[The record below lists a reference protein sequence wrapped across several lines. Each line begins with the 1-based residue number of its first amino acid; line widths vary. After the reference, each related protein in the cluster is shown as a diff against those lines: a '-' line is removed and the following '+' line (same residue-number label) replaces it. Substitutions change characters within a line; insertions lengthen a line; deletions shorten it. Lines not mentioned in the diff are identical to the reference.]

1 MVEKNQEMRE
11 ALAVETQNLA
21 SLREELAETVQEQ
34 SLLETQMSWV
44 KAGQEMLRILV
55 EIAAVSADAEPS
67 NDNPD
72 LPIFYPCGEDRREFR
87 EASHKRA
94 KDEQEA
100 LHSIGVWLYQQI
112 EGASE
117 WTHLMRFYVGG
128 KTTKYPKLKESHR
141 FAEIVNVL
149 TEEEHEW
156 NCEQVETALAGL
168 EAEVVETQNF
178 ASLRK
183 EELEARIVELESVIL
198 NTPTLTRS
206 EADEG
211 ATGSGQKGI
220 AVEGF
225 TIPTRSVRGMRIE
238 RSEGN
243 EHDVAEPNQSYLLA
257 EVDLT
262 PPHEAVEQLQA
273 MFPGLDVSNWEQ
285 ALRIG
290 VGQAV
295 AGCARTNVIP
305 TEMEESRSLDSA
317 RDDNVVTL
325 GTNRLVF
332 FPWVKRD
339 ALVREIATAL
349 ADAGPRNDSVPHYG
363 ALLEQGIFPK
373 LKQVYQE
380 KHNLGFKNYRA
391 GKMSEDKFL
400 QMRSEVAE
408 WLAERETEVE
418 GDICFSGAILD
429 LFHGHSVN
437 SSRYEV
443 ENNYPNLVLG
453 TSYITNQML
462 LTQSQLQTAWRQ
474 LHWDIAGDKYDHEGN
489 VSFPS
494 SLYCRVSGS
503 KFRFDYVRTDYAYS
517 HCSAFVLPR
526 AV

>member
-1 MVEKNQEMRE
+1 MNDMASRKDEEFGKEVGLMHEVLLTARRVGAGRE
-11 ALAVETQNLA
+11 FWKALAENWVLFQHLTEIVGL
-21 SLREELAETVQEQ
+21 VQEED
-34 SLLETQMSWV
+34 LGVRELGAWIMS
-44 KAGQEMLRILV
+44 LV
-55 EIAAVSADAEPS
+55 EEKPEPEEACVLNLDALC
-67 NDNPD
+67 PD
-72 LPIFYPCGEDRREFR
+72 FKFPL
-87 EASHKRA
+87 
-94 KDEQEA
+94 
-100 LHSIGVWLYQQI
+100 
-112 EGASE
+112 
-117 WTHLMRFYVGG
+117 
-128 KTTKYPKLKESHR
+128 
-141 FAEIVNVL
+141 
-149 TEEEHEW
+149 
-156 NCEQVETALAGL
+156 
-168 EAEVVETQNF
+168 
-178 ASLRK
+178 
-183 EELEARIVELESVIL
+183 
-198 NTPTLTRS
+198 
-206 EADEG
+206 
-211 ATGSGQKGI
+211 
-220 AVEGF
+220 
-225 TIPTRSVRGMRIE
+225 RSVRGPRIE
-238 RSEGN
+238 KSDGN
-243 EHDVAEPNQSYLLA
+243 GHNVVIPNQSYLLA

-262 PPHEAVEQLQA
+262 PPHEAVQQLQA

-339 ALVREIATAL
+339 ALARIATAL

-494 SLYCRVSGS
+494 SLYCGVRDRE
-503 KFRFDYVRTDYAYS
+503 FRFVYGRSDSAVSLYS
-517 HCSAFVLPR
+517 ACVLPR